1 MKITYDE
8 WTEVLHAWHL
18 ACDEVEQLREA
29 ARAYRTVLNGADT
42 HGQLSED
49 FADALEHV
57 EARYAALIEAD
68 LDDTDEEEDGS

>member
-29 ARAYRTVLNGADT
+29 AREYRGLLYGIESAGSFTAADVARLNRADDR
-42 HGQLSED
+42 HL
-49 FADALEHV
+49 
-57 EARYAALIEAD
+57 ALIID
-68 LDDTDEEEDGS
+68 DEEKEGDY